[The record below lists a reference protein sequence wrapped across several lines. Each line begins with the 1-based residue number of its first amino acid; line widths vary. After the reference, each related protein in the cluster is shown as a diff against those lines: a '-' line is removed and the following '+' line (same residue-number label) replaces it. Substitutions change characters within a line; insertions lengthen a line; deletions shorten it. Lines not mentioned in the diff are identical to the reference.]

1 MIELVPKSL
10 TDKLSSSAWIT
21 THRHNWSSD
30 SSGSG
35 LLSPGGS
42 PPLREG
48 HRRHPSHS
56 RFKPR
61 RALWTAGAIAFLT
74 VIALCWSLFPA
85 RIDQRLEI
93 PEPDVD
99 HGDGADAIDSEAP
112 IPPGKSVERNGREV
126 FWWEQFPRLHG
137 LFRGRKNIVPFSAYV
152 PEQKTSS
159 FDPFD
164 PGDHDEPRLLELLS
178 PLPPN
183 FERCYLDEERKIL
196 PPTVS
201 AYEGLPQGMSSPLFG
216 SQKELGLNEEV
227 CYDRVN
233 RLAPYGLGVAEELGG
248 LGTELK
254 GDNSGLEEVAVTD
267 WRGVRWHDAQTRC
280 FQRNSGQITSRSALV
295 FRTWSTFKYTKYHI
309 AMIRAI
315 ISELALATGGQYT
328 VHFLIHVQD
337 DTIPIWASSELYNKA
352 LRDSLPEEFQG
363 MGMLWSVA
371 QMKLIYP
378 PPFPD
383 SLVNFSGGDIYEAY
397 RSLHFPLQYF
407 AERHP
412 EYDYFWQWE
421 MDMRVTG
428 HHHELLSQISSWA
441 EQQPRDHAWERSS
454 RFYIPS
460 LYDDSYERYAQAV
473 VKETRAAN
481 GTPIAGP
488 QIPPERLL
496 DIPQQAIPDQT
507 DEITDLIT
515 FNPLFNPENSRWAF
529 HNDIT
534 GYNVT
539 RDGRPPTRAALI
551 TASRLSRRL
560 LLLMHEET
568 YANKHTMFP
577 EMFPASIA
585 LHYGLK
591 AVYAPIPVYFDRNWP
606 SAHADEVFNNAP
618 VSLEDEK
625 AGMDHGNG
633 HFHGEGGSVFGPGEH
648 VFRGATY
655 YSNAGFA
662 GYLWRRWLGRENG
675 NDEINWELEDG
686 LGGGRM
692 CLPNVILHPV
702 KFD

>member
-1 MIELVPKSL
+1 
-10 TDKLSSSAWIT
+10 
-21 THRHNWSSD
+21 
-30 SSGSG
+30 
-35 LLSPGGS
+35 
-42 PPLREG
+42 
-48 HRRHPSHS
+48 
-56 RFKPR
+56 
-61 RALWTAGAIAFLT
+61 
-74 VIALCWSLFPA
+74 
-85 RIDQRLEI
+85 
-93 PEPDVD
+93 
-99 HGDGADAIDSEAP
+99 
-112 IPPGKSVERNGREV
+112 
-126 FWWEQFPRLHG
+126 
-137 LFRGRKNIVPFSAYV
+137 V

-164 PGDHDEPRLLELLS
+164 PGDRDEPRLTELLPS
-178 PLPPN
+178 LPPN
-183 FERCYLDEERKIL
+183 FERCYLDEERKVL
-196 PPTVS
+196 PPTIS
-201 AYEGLPQGMSSPLFG
+201 AYQGLPQGMSSPLFG
-216 SQKELGLNEEV
+216 SQKELGINEEV

-233 RLAPYGLGVAEELGG
+233 RLAPYGLGVPEEKGG
-248 LGTELK
+248 LGDASN
-254 GDNSGLEEVAVTD
+254 GDNRGLEEVAITD
-267 WRGVRWHDAQTRC
+267 WRGMKWHEAQTEC
-280 FQRNSGQITSRSALV
+280 FQKNSGQILSRNALV
-295 FRTWSTFKYTKYHI
+295 FRTWSTFKYTKHHV

-315 ISELALATGGQYT
+315 ISELALASGGQYT

-337 DTIPIWASSELYNKA
+337 DTIPIWASSELYNQVLK
-352 LRDSLPEEFQG
+352 DSLPEEFHG
-363 MGMLWSVA
+363 MGTLWSVA
-371 QMKLIYP
+371 QMELIYP

-383 SLVNFSGGDIYEAY
+383 SLVNFSGGEIYEAY

-428 HHHELLSQISSWA
+428 HYHELLSQIASWA
-441 EQQPRDHAWERSS
+441 ESQPRDHAWERSA

-460 LYDDSYERYAQAV
+460 LYDSYEDYAQSV
-473 VKETRAAN
+473 VKEVRAAN
-481 GTPIAGP
+481 ETPISGP
-488 QIPPERLL
+488 QLPAERLL
-496 DIPQQAIPDQT
+496 AIPQQTVPDST

-515 FNPLFNPENSRWAF
+515 FNPLFNPEHTRWAF

-551 TASRLSRRL
+551 TASRMSRRL
-560 LLLMHEET
+560 LLLMHQET

-591 AVYAPIPVYFDRNWP
+591 AIYAPIPVYFDRNWP

-618 VSLEDEK
+618 ISLEDEK
-625 AGMDHGNG
+625 AGMDHGHG

-655 YSNAGFA
+655 YSNAAFA

-675 NDEINWELEDG
+675 NDEVNWESEG
-686 LGGGRM
+686 GQGGGRM
-692 CLPNVILHPV
+692 CLPNMVLHPV